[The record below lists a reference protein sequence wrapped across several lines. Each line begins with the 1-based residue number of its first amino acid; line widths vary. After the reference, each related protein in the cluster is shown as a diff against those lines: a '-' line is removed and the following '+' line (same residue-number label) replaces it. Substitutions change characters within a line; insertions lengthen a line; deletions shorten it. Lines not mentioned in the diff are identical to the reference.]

1 MKHLCSHRLCWHKD
15 LLTTSGMF
23 RPSVDARLIKWSCG
37 GVDARQVLHHLYRTR
52 MYQSVRTTR
61 TERTGHLWDIVRT
74 WRPEAGPA
82 SACVRAVLSCWSCQ
96 SRRPPLAVKPPPPP
110 ESSAGSLRG
119 RRESNVQRWRKTPSG
134 CDLSWGLLV
143 SCGAEQEGGRSVCRD
158 QTRPDRTGPDHQVTR
173 PPLKLGVNYKISFI

>member
-82 SACVRAVLSCWSCQ
+82 SVVSGLFSAAGPVRAAGRLSLWNPLHLQRAQLEVWEDAENQTSRDEGKHRAAVILAEVCWCPAGP
-96 SRRPPLAVKPPPPP
+96 SRRGDDQ
-110 ESSAGSLRG
+110 SAG
-119 RRESNVQRWRKTPSG
+119 
-134 CDLSWGLLV
+134 
-143 SCGAEQEGGRSVCRD
+143 
-158 QTRPDRTGPDHQVTR
+158 TRPDQTGPDQATR
-173 PPLKLGVNYKISFI
+173 WPDHLWNWV